1 VFMCYGHMSVDQ
13 ADYLADSKNNNS
25 IFKGDMV
32 LCLLTVIVIIVIERY
47 VNRSDTKAVEQKGG
61 RLGSEGEQDKSSFF
75 SQDSMFER
83 TSTARSM
90 TVNVKT
96 MKTTD
101 LDMQDDAAQD
111 FLKSMYGADESGDSQ
126 FDDTRTKI
134 TTNQKTKYIMHWI
147 LLIGAHIFVFWF
159 IPITG
164 NLKLYGTSTCTEQ
177 EQATYG
183 CKNFHKNVFLQIFYL
198 ILCVYFMLSALQ
210 IRYGF
215 PIMKKPS
222 SVLQFHDHVLALV
235 GAQIF
240 GALPFIVEIRCLLDF
255 TFSKTALDIFQFWQ
269 LWQYHFEMYCAKN
282 GNVSYTRKVLG
293 SPTAL
298 LDKCIFGVLISVV
311 ILFLLV
317 GPLVFFSDIGGFVAP
332 NPVQSADIQVAL
344 VINKT
349 LTQADMKEFG
359 FASFKNAI
367 LNNKTHEADYQLDG
381 AETDLLQELEGSTEL
396 AASKTEQASKKSINY
411 DSSTWLHT
419 EIPYYVYENKN
430 PFLRLYDDAYY
441 QDSKFDRWTETRFFA
456 AD

>member
-1 VFMCYGHMSVDQ
+1 MSVDQ
-13 ADYLADSKNNNS
+13 ADYLVGSKNNNS

-32 LCLLTVIVIIVIERY
+32 LCLLTVIAVIVIERY

-61 RLGSEGEQDKSSFF
+61 RLGSDEMDYDDGEPDGKKKKKGSFF
-75 SQDSMFER
+75 SQDALLER

-96 MKTTD
+96 MKTAD
-101 LDMQDDAAQD
+101 LDVQDGAAQD
-111 FLKSMYGADESGDSQ
+111 FLKSMYGADESGGSQ

-147 LLIGAHIFVFWF
+147 LLISAHIFVFWF

-164 NLKLYGTSTCTEQ
+164 NRKLYGKSTCTDAE
-177 EQATYG
+177 EKSYG
-183 CKNFHKNVFLQIFYL
+183 CKNFHKNVCLQIFYL

-222 SVLQFHDHVLALV
+222 SVLQFHDDILALV

-240 GALPFIVEIRCLLDF
+240 SALPFIVEIRCLLDF

-282 GNVSYTRKVLG
+282 GNVSYTTKVLG
-293 SPTAL
+293 SPTPL
-298 LDKCIFGVLISVV
+298 LDKCIFGVAISVV

-332 NPVQSADIQVAL
+332 NAVQSADIRIAL

-349 LTQADMKEFG
+349 LTQADLKEFG
-359 FASFKNAI
+359 FTSFDNN
-367 LNNKTHEADYQLDG
+367 LNQTDYQIDG
-381 AETDLLQELEGSTEL
+381 ATTDLLQELEGSTEL
-396 AASKTEQASKKSINY
+396 AASKTEQARHR
-411 DSSTWLHT
+411 LHT

-430 PFLRLYDDAYY
+430 PFLRLYGQHYY
-441 QDSKFDRWTETRFFA
+441 EHSKFDRWTETRFFA

>member
-1 VFMCYGHMSVDQ
+1 MCYGHMSVDQ
-13 ADYLADSKNNNS
+13 GDYLTNSKNNNS

-47 VNRSDTKAVEQKGG
+47 VNRSDTKAVDQKGFE
-61 RLGSEGEQDKSSFF
+61 SEQDKSGFF
-75 SQDSMFER
+75 KQEAMFER
-83 TSTARSM
+83 SSTARSM
-90 TVNVKT
+90 TINVKT
-96 MKTTD
+96 MKTAD

-126 FDDTRTKI
+126 FDQTRTKI

-147 LLIGAHIFVFWF
+147 LLLSAHVFVFWF

-164 NLKLYGTSTCTEQ
+164 NLKLYGTSTCTEA
-177 EQATYG
+177 EEETYG

-222 SVLQFHDHVLALV
+222 SVLQFHDNVLALL
-235 GAQIF
+235 GAQIY

-282 GNVSYTRKVLG
+282 GNVSYTIRVLG
-293 SPTAL
+293 APTAM
-298 LDKCIFGVLISVV
+298 LDKCIFGVLISMV

-332 NPVQSADIQVAL
+332 NPVLSADIQVAL
-344 VINKT
+344 VMKKT
-349 LTQADMKEFG
+349 LSDADLKEFG
-359 FASFKNAI
+359 FSSF
-367 LNNKTHEADYQLDG
+367 
-381 AETDLLQELEGSTEL
+381 
-396 AASKTEQASKKSINY
+396 EQ
-411 DSSTWLHT
+411 
-419 EIPYYVYENKN
+419 
-430 PFLRLYDDAYY
+430 
-441 QDSKFDRWTETRFFA
+441 
-456 AD
+456 